1 VVFGI
6 GWAAG
11 TAGLAFGAKQQ
22 RVPKMYGVPL
32 MPWLPAMSVATN
44 LFLMGSLGS
53 LAYMRFGICTA
64 AMLVYYVLFGVH
76 ATYDVAH
83 SRDDADVVAENV
95 EQGKIAL
102 PVSTAPA

>member
-1 VVFGI
+1 
-6 GWAAG
+6 
-11 TAGLAFGAKQQ
+11 
-22 RVPKMYGVPL
+22 

-76 ATYDVAH
+76 ATYDMAH
-83 SRDDADVVAENV
+83 SEDQTTSAANAAIDDL
-95 EQGKIAL
+95 EQGKIV
-102 PVSTAPA
+102 PV